1 MDDNTKLLLLLALAV
16 ISIVVILFEVR
27 TIQKKRL
34 ERLKNSKHRT
44 GREDAHNAISTTKN
58 LIRVFSGRGVNT
70 AKAESILIMARQHLD
85 DRDFSGAK
93 RYADMAK
100 RALMEA
106 KRIYDEAAV
115 NEETEGEEG
124 AVAIAGDEEKREVTE
139 APPPVSEEYDV
150 NIPEE
155 AEDSAAL
162 TYTGTKL
169 LTEKFP
175 PNYLEARF
183 TMTSAE
189 EMISDAEELGKD
201 MGLARHFLK
210 RAAAHFDAGRLSES
224 LACAV
229 KSRKAVEGREILVKQ
244 SEMDEITA
252 MFDGEVLKM
261 VRVHEAS
268 AEPDDEPPSETLSGR
283 ETEIDNVVETGSV
296 RKVCPKCGHP
306 IEEGDKFC
314 PNCGEKISVIHY
326 CPQCGLEV
334 KTGDRF
340 CRNCGTRL

>member
-1 MDDNTKLLLLLALAV
+1 MDDNTKLLLLLA
-16 ISIVVILFEVR
+16 ISIMFIIVILFEVR
-27 TIQKKRL
+27 TIQNKRL
-34 ERLKNSKHRT
+34 ERLKEGKHRT
-44 GREDAHNAISTTKN
+44 GREDAHNAISTTRN

-93 RYADMAK
+93 RYADMARK
-100 RALMEA
+100 ALMEA
-106 KRIYDEAAV
+106 KKIHDKAAL
-115 NEETEGEEG
+115 NEEREGEED
-124 AVAIAGDEEKREVTE
+124 AVVIEGGGEKRGMTE
-139 APPPVSEEYDV
+139 APNPISEEYDV

-183 TMTSAE
+183 TITSAE
-189 EMISDAEELGKD
+189 EMISDAEKLGKD
-201 MGLARHFLK
+201 MGLARHFLEK
-210 RAAAHFDAGRLSES
+210 AAAHFDAGRLGES

-229 KSRKAVEGREILVKQ
+229 KSKKAVEGKEILVKQ

-261 VRVHEAS
+261 VTVHEVS
-268 AEPDDEPPSETLSGR
+268 AEPDDEPSSEVLSG
-283 ETEIDNVVETGSV
+283 EENEAEGAAKTGKEH
-296 RKVCPKCGHP
+296 KVCPKCGHL
-306 IEEGDKFC
+306 IEDGDKFC
-314 PNCGEKISVIHY
+314 PNCGEKIVVIRY
-326 CPQCGLEV
+326 CPQCGMEV
-334 KTGDRF
+334 KAGDRF

>member
-16 ISIVVILFEVR
+16 ISIVVVLFEVR

-34 ERLKNSKHRT
+34 ERLKGRKHRT
-44 GREDAHNAISTTKN
+44 GREDADNAINTTKN

-70 AKAESILIMARQHLD
+70 VKAESILLMARQHLV

-100 RALMEA
+100 TALLEA
-106 KRIYDEAAV
+106 KRIHDEAAV
-115 NEETEGEEG
+115 TEEIEVEEG
-124 AVAIAGDEEKREVTE
+124 AVGLAEEEKEMRG
-139 APPPVSEEYDV
+139 AMPAISDEYEV
-150 NIPEE
+150 NIPEDT
-155 AEDSAAL
+155 EDSASL

-189 EMISDAEELGKD
+189 EMISDAEKKGKD

-210 RAAAHFDAGRLSES
+210 RASEHFDAGRLSEA

-229 KSRKAVEGREILVKQ
+229 KSRKAVEGRDILVKQ

-252 MFDGEVLKM
+252 IFDGELLKM
-261 VRVHEAS
+261 VRVHDAGS
-268 AEPDDEPPSETLSGR
+268 EPEDVPSSEILSGEKIEAGNVA
-283 ETEIDNVVETGSV
+283 ETEGAQK
-296 RKVCPKCGHP
+296 KVCQKCGYS
-306 IEEGDKFC
+306 IDEGDKFC
-314 PNCGEKISVIHY
+314 PSCGEKIVIINY

-340 CRNCGTRL
+340 CRNCGTKL

>member
-1 MDDNTKLLLLLALAV
+1 MASIDDNTKLLLLLA
-16 ISIVVILFEVR
+16 ISIVAIIVILFEVR
-27 TIQKKRL
+27 TIQRKRL
-34 ERLKNSKHRT
+34 ERLRNGKRRT

-93 RYADMAK
+93 RYADAAK
-100 RALMEA
+100 KALMEA
-106 KRIYDEAAV
+106 KKEHDETALA
-115 NEETEGEEG
+115 EETESEED
-124 AVAIAGDEEKREVTE
+124 AVAIADSKESMEES
-139 APPPVSEEYDV
+139 PPISEEYDV
-150 NIPEE
+150 NIPED

-201 MGLARHFLK
+201 MGLARHFLE
-210 RAAAHFDAGRLSES
+210 RAAAHFDAGRLSEA

-229 KSRKAVEGREILVKQ
+229 KSRKAVEGEEILVKQ

-252 MFDGEVLKM
+252 IFDGEVLKM
-261 VRVHEAS
+261 VRVYEVSGEPEA
-268 AEPDDEPPSETLSGR
+268 EGPSEPLPGGKNGVGNT
-283 ETEIDNVVETGSV
+283 VETGA
-296 RKVCPKCGHP
+296 RKTCPKCGHP

-314 PNCGEKISVIHY
+314 PNCGERIAVIHY

-334 KTGDRF
+334 KAGDRF

>member
-16 ISIVVILFEVR
+16 ISIVVVLFEVR

-34 ERLKNSKHRT
+34 EALKGRKHRT
-44 GREDAHNAISTTKN
+44 GREDADNAINTTKN
-58 LIRVFSGRGVNT
+58 LIRVFSERGVNT
-70 AKAESILIMARQHLD
+70 AKAESILLMARQHLM

-93 RYADMAK
+93 HYADMAK
-100 RALMEA
+100 TALLEA
-106 KRIYDEAAV
+106 KKIHDEAAV
-115 NEETEGEEG
+115 TEEIEVEEG
-124 AVAIAGDEEKREVTE
+124 AVGITKKEKEMRGSVPAISDEYE
-139 APPPVSEEYDV
+139 V
-150 NIPEE
+150 NIPEDT
-155 AEDSAAL
+155 EDSASL

-189 EMISDAEELGKD
+189 EMISDAEKGGKD

-210 RAAAHFDAGRLSES
+210 RASEHFDAGRLSEA

-252 MFDGEVLKM
+252 IFDMKVLKM
-261 VRVHEAS
+261 VRVHDAS
-268 AEPDDEPPSETLSGR
+268 SESEDSPPSQILSG
-283 ETEIDNVVETGSV
+283 EKIEAGNVAETGEAQK
-296 RKVCPKCGHP
+296 KVCPKCGYF
-306 IEEGDKFC
+306 IEDGDKFC
-314 PNCGEKISVIHY
+314 PSCGEKIAVIHY
-326 CPQCGLEV
+326 CPQCGI
-334 KTGDRF
+334 KIKIGDRF
-340 CRNCGTRL
+340 CRNCGKKL